1 MIIYVTGSILT
12 NAPSYNVHT
21 VIINGRVIDIQIKMA
36 AETEVGS
43 RIGFTAHGSG
53 YGSGGGVASA
63 RHVSGLP
70 VNNAHFTFDAP
81 LGPSVVRMN
90 FQYA

>member
-1 MIIYVTGSILT
+1 MPPVLAV
-12 NAPSYNVHT
+12 NANKVT

-53 YGSGGGVASA
+53 
-63 RHVSGLP
+63 REL
-70 VNNAHFTFDAP
+70 
-81 LGPSVVRMN
+81 LVRDTSLAY
-90 FQYA
+90 Q